1 MNTVTSKCCVVF
13 GATGGLG
20 GALSKILAES
30 LAYEL
35 VLVGRTR
42 KEEVGIHYW
51 CDNSIFSEVCHTLD
65 SIETNYGEID
75 SVIDLSGAIQM
86 SLFNNLDNGQMNEII
101 NTNLLGPLNIAK
113 ALIQKYQGKR
123 QVKLILFSSVVVEN
137 SVLGANLYATT
148 KSAIEAFVKSSAKE
162 LYRKK
167 ILINAIRL
175 GYFDTGMT
183 DKVPQNVVER
193 ATSRTAVERL
203 GTASDLAPLVKYL
216 LQDATEYMVGST
228 ISLTGG
234 D

>member
-1 MNTVTSKCCVVF
+1 MNATTSKCCVVF

-20 GALSKILAES
+20 SALSKILVES
-30 LAYEL
+30 LEQEL
-35 VLVGRTR
+35 VLVGRTQ
-42 KEEVGIHYW
+42 KEGVDIRYW
-51 CDNSIFSEVCHTLD
+51 CDNRRFSDVFQTLD
-65 SIETNYGEID
+65 SIETNHGEIG
-75 SVIDLSGAIQM
+75 SVIDLSGVIQM
-86 SLFNNLDNGQMNEII
+86 SLFSNLDSDQINEII

-137 SVLGANLYATT
+137 SVLGANIYATT

-162 LYRKK
+162 LFRKN

-183 DKVPQNVVER
+183 HEVPQNVVDR

-216 LQDATEYMVGST
+216 LEDATEYMVGAT